1 MNVLKPYDQIFT
13 TEKPY
18 VFLKSGRLAGKT
30 VAVSQ
35 FVVKKF
41 FESEGDIVVF
51 RSNYADIK
59 KSVMQE
65 ILNVIVDMGLYD
77 AVETRQKPLMI
88 INQLNNNYMYFEGVG
103 GADVHRTKGFKP
115 HKSLSLVV
123 GEELQQVPQH
133 ANLKEALATFV
144 RYYQEDTK
152 TVFMF
157 NPPRIA
163 SHWVNEF
170 YRIKEYDSDYLCLHT
185 SYKDIAKMLNHQAL
199 REIEIEKKV
208 NPSNYKHQFL
218 GLTEGLFGA
227 VYADFNRRKHLL
239 NEDTIKKL
247 LTHVG
252 VHQLLVG
259 IDPASTRDA
268 TALVPIVLLK
278 NGQTVVLNYFYHDPS
293 TFGHVNNEKLTPLI
307 MKWLEEDVLERWKL
321 NAMARI
327 DLVFDTNAVSNDLRS
342 QLGYKLPRNFYLQ
355 AYTQKNIIEM
365 ADYMRNALGKNAI
378 LILDEGGYYNY
389 TSNQFMYGKNP
400 LVEQLEQVVWDENGT
415 QFERKI
421 PNDCTDALTY
431 GIAFYFRNPANL
443 NFPQTGYFYKTPT
456 IEEGELKL

>member
-13 TEKPY
+13 TDKPY

-35 FVVKKF
+35 YVVKRF
-41 FESEGDIVVF
+41 FEEEGDIVVF

-59 KSVMQE
+59 KSIMQE

-77 AVETRQKPLMI
+77 AIETRQKPLMI
-88 INQLNNNYMYFEGVG
+88 INQLNNNYMYFEGIG

-115 HKSLSLVV
+115 HKGLTLVV

-133 ANLKEALATFV
+133 SNLKEALATFV
-144 RYYQEDTK
+144 RYYREDTK

-170 YRIKEYDSDYLCLHT
+170 YRIKEYDEDYLCLHT
-185 SYKDIAKMLNHQAL
+185 SYKDIAQMLNKQAL
-199 REIEIEKKV
+199 REIEIERKV

-227 VYADFNRRKHLL
+227 VYADFNRQKHLI
-239 NEDTIKKL
+239 NEETARKL
-247 LTHVG
+247 MTQVG

-259 IDPASTRDA
+259 VDPASTRDS
-268 TALVPIVLLK
+268 TALIPIVLLK
-278 NGQTVVLNYFYHDPS
+278 NGQTVVLNYFYHEPK
-293 TFGHVNNEKLTPLI
+293 TFGHVNNERLTPLI
-307 MKWLEEDVLERWKL
+307 IEWLTKDVLERWNL
-321 NAMARI
+321 NSMARI
-327 DLVFDTNAVSNDLRS
+327 DLVFDTNGVSNDLRS
-342 QLGYKLPRNFYLQ
+342 QLAHKLPRNYYLQ

-389 TSNQFMYGKNP
+389 TTNHFTYGKHP
-400 LVEQLEQVVWDENGT
+400 LVEQLEQVVWDESGT
-415 QFERKI
+415 QFERSI

-443 NFPQTGYFYKTPT
+443 YFPQTGYFYKTPT
-456 IEEGELKL
+456 IEEGELKI